1 MNKLHK
7 LYKHNKTAR
16 QTLLLFSAQI
26 FSLGIGFI
34 ANMLLAKEMG
44 AQQFGIYSF
53 ALATISFVAIFF
65 EFGYFASGARLLAQ
79 IMIKFMK
86 KN

>member
-7 LYKHNKTAR
+7 LYKYNKTAR

-44 AQQFGIYSF
+44 AQQNYEVNIRYAHQMRF
-53 ALATISFVAIFF
+53 
-65 EFGYFASGARLLAQ
+65 RLQRLYNRVQ
-79 IMIKFMK
+79 QR
-86 KN
+86 